1 MTQRAISLPFS
12 FNQSGAIS
20 YTTDEKKIWTD
31 RVVLTLMTRLNER
44 VMRPTFG
51 SEVPSAA
58 FETMD
63 GARVLIQKSV
73 AAAFSRWLPT
83 LVLVGVEVQE
93 VDGELVADVTF
104 RYIPDGD
111 DESVRVKTAILS
123 RSGDILLEVTK

>member
-51 SEVPSAA
+51 SEVPATA
-58 FETMD
+58 FETIG
-63 GARVLIQKSV
+63 GATVLIQKSV
-73 AAAFSRWLPT
+73 ASAFARWLPT
-83 LVLVGVEVQE
+83 LVLVGVELEE
-93 VDGELVADVTF
+93 VNGELIAEVTF

>member
-51 SEVPSAA
+51 SEVPSSV

-73 AAAFSRWLPT
+73 SAAFSRWLPT

-93 VDGELVADVTF
+93 IDGELIADITF